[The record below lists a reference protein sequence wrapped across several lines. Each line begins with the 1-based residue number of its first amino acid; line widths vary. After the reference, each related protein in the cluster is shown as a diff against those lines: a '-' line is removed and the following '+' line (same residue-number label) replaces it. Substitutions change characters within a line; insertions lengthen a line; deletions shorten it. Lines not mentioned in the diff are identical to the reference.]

1 MTVISGEMDL
11 PVWQKSSASRK
22 YADKSK
28 AFFVVHQGVSLLP
41 CKSSAYSK
49 RHVDRGNSTRDRSSS
64 SLLCDEMNVT
74 TSRYRWW
81 HVSERIACDLLYL
94 GAPFLLCKILEWIT
108 ASRCLRWWVS
118 ISFDT
123 FTMDNSRMERFKFQ
137 FDKLFKLSLELVV
150 SLR

>member
-81 HVSERIACDLLYL
+81 HVSERTACDLLYL